1 LTNKTQKDLS
11 LRDQLYL
18 ELQREKLMVSQ
29 DQHIPSQ
36 VLSSEER
43 SNGSK
48 METILMTGEML
59 R

>member
-1 LTNKTQKDLS
+1 
-11 LRDQLYL
+11 
-18 ELQREKLMVSQ
+18 MVSQ
-29 DQHIPSQ
+29 DQHIPNQ

-48 METILMTGEML
+48 METTLMTGEML